1 MATLASKHFTPPYQI
16 QSVTF
21 AAGAT
26 TGALAVVQNKF
37 HSLISFDRPVYILG
51 MTCVRATGS
60 ADASLT
66 LTAGYASAPEG
77 TATPV
82 GSATADANIN
92 FLDLTIID
100 DSVAAPDDMP
110 VRVPAK
116 SIVGFTTSNN
126 AVTNCKL
133 SQVIVK
139 YRYI

>member
-1 MATLASKHFTPPYQI
+1 MATLASKHFTPPYEI

-21 AAGAT
+21 AAGGT
-26 TGALAVVQNKF
+26 TGGLAVVANKF

-51 MTCVRATGS
+51 VTCVRATGS

-82 GSATADANIN
+82 GSATADANVN

-110 VRVPAK
+110 VKVPAK
-116 SIVGFTTSNN
+116 SIVGFTTSNHT
-126 AVTNCKL
+126 VTNCKL
-133 SQVIVK
+133 TQVIVK
-139 YRYI
+139 YRYA